1 MKRIHMIGILL
12 LLIILA
18 GAYIMS
24 PFSPLN
30 KVSVN
35 GETIK
40 LSSGYIVS
48 NSSGNSLTISN
59 ETNEIN
65 IYPTKLTT
73 DLEAAIA
80 GYKEQFNEK
89 YEIKTTKLDDP
100 NLEIIKTEAV
110 EKNGTKNETIT
121 KYWFVKDGTTYNMQ
135 TMNAVDGTDD
145 VAKNIVSSMN

>member
-1 MKRIHMIGILL
+1 
-12 LLIILA
+12 
-18 GAYIMS
+18 MS

>member
-12 LLIILA
+12 LLIIIA

-24 PFSPLN
+24 PFSPMN

-40 LSSGYIVS
+40 LTSGYIVK

-59 ETNEIN
+59 DTNEIN

-80 GYKEQFNEK
+80 GYKEQFDDK
-89 YEIKTTKLDDP
+89 YEIQTTKLNDA

-110 EKNGTKNETIT
+110 EIDGTKNETIT

-145 VAKNIVSSMN
+145 VVKNIVSSMN